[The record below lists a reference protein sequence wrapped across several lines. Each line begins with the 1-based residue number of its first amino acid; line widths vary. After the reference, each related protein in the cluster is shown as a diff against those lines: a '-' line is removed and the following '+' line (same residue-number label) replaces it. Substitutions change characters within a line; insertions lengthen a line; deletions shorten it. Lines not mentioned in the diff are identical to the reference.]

1 MEAWM
6 LILVMINPTTPH
18 ILTIPVETYE
28 SEVRCQ
34 SELVLLTAAAQD
46 TSGQAVLVCL
56 KDVRESNTIPD
67 ILKPIKLG
75 PENFKE
81 KIDRPDRLEPK
92 MDDSMIIVKAMDMK
106 LEPGIIMKG
115 V

>member
-1 MEAWM
+1 M

-81 KIDRPDRLEPK
+81 FELKPF
-92 MDDSMIIVKAMDMK
+92 DDGMEIAVDTNT
-106 LEPGIIMKG
+106 
-115 V
+115 VV

>member
-6 LILVMINPTTPH
+6 LILVMINPNTPH

-56 KDVRESNTIPD
+56 KDVRDRSIIPD
-67 ILKPIKLG
+67 LLKPPVLG
-75 PENFKE
+75 PENLKD
-81 KIDRPDRLEPK
+81 IRPLKPF
-92 MDDSMIIVKAMDMK
+92 DDGMQYPSDTNTV
-106 LEPGIIMKG
+106 

>member
-1 MEAWM
+1 MDVN
-6 LILVMINPTTPH
+6 ISNDKPNYS
-18 ILTIPVETYE
+18 TYE

-81 KIDRPDRLEPK
+81 FELKPF
-92 MDDSMIIVKAMDMK
+92 DDGMEIAVDTNT
-106 LEPGIIMKG
+106 
-115 V
+115 VV

>member
-34 SELVLLTAAAQD
+34 SELVLLTEEAQD

-81 KIDRPDRLEPK
+81 FELKPF
-92 MDDSMIIVKAMDMK
+92 DDGMEIAVDTNT
-106 LEPGIIMKG
+106 
-115 V
+115 VV